1 MIRAVVLDMDGVIRH
16 LDLKTAEKAS
26 QSIGFSYTELMDVL
40 WYNEPARELL
50 CGRSTREDW
59 WKQVQPL
66 DPRLEGVSQD
76 ILWNDVFERSYIDQE
91 VIEFM
96 IEAQRKYTTGIL
108 TNCDRES
115 KVQIIDELELN
126 HPFDYVLSSSDIG
139 TVKPEREVFLG
150 LLERIGVESRD
161 CLFFDD
167 STANVE
173 GARAVGIKAH
183 LYEGLTH
190 LKKIVGI

>member
-1 MIRAVVLDMDGVIRH
+1 
-16 LDLKTAEKAS
+16 
-26 QSIGFSYTELMDVL
+26 
-40 WYNEPARELL
+40 
-50 CGRSTREDW
+50 
-59 WKQVQPL
+59 
-66 DPRLEGVSQD
+66 
-76 ILWNDVFERSYIDQE
+76 
-91 VIEFM
+91 M

-150 LLERIGVESRD
+150 LLERIGVESGD

-190 LKKIVGI
+190 LKKIVDI